1 MVFAADCRH
10 VLLDGRFCPVGSH
23 SAKGINMTTATPR
36 RIWIAL
42 GAITAG
48 VSVVV
53 FGYLQGK
60 STPEGFQ
67 GAATVALSG
76 LIGALLSF
84 AGIICACAGA
94 RRRPWSRA
102 TKVAVVLSCFAGL
115 ALAVFAIRITVAL
128 SN

>member
-36 RIWIAL
+36 SIWIAL
-42 GAITAG
+42 GAITIA
-48 VSVVV
+48 VSLVV
-53 FGYLQGK
+53 FGYFQGR

-67 GAATVALSG
+67 GAATVAVSG
-76 LIGALLSF
+76 LIGAFVSF
-84 AGIICACAGA
+84 AGILCACVGA
-94 RRRPWSRA
+94 RHRPWSGP
-102 TKVAVVLSCFAGL
+102 TKVAIILSCLVSF
-115 ALAVFAIRITVAL
+115 ALAALAIRITVAF